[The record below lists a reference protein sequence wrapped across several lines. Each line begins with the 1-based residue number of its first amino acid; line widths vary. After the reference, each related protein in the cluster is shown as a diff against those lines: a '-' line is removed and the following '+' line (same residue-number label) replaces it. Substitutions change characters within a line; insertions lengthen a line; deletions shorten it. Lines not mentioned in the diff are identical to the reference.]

1 MLGYYNDLET
11 TAEIMRGG
19 WFHTGDLGKFD
30 EEGFL
35 YITGRCKNVIVTN
48 NGKNIYPEELEARLM
63 DESIIAEAVVIGIP
77 SIKGDD
83 ISVKAKIYPDMDM
96 INEIY
101 KGAVCSDEAIRLTV
115 KDVVEKINDNMPNYK
130 RITAIEIM
138 KEPFEKTTTKKI
150 KRFGANVE

>member
-1 MLGYYNDLET
+1 M
-11 TAEIMRGG
+11 
-19 WFHTGDLGKFD
+19 
-30 EEGFL
+30 
-35 YITGRCKNVIVTN
+35 
-48 NGKNIYPEELEARLM
+48 
-63 DESIIAEAVVIGIP
+63 IGIP